1 MNCNEFRE
9 SIAERLDDELSA
21 QQAQDFD
28 AHEQVCPTCRSALHQ
43 WRQLADVL
51 RAGWPSVDPPAHGLF
66 FLPQAG
72 GSWLE
77 ATRRWF
83 GYASM
88 ALVATSL
95 LLLVI
100 FHPAIRVDRN
110 QLAVFFNAS
119 RATSQLRPG
128 EIVTQEQLRT
138 SIDAAVREA
147 VLKQSAGLQ
156 GTTQSV
162 PMRPEEEA
170 RLLNQLAVR
179 LGMLEETQGSLWQST
194 AEQRVYLQT
203 LWSKSQGQS
212 GPAQQPAVQQR

>member
-28 AHEQVCPTCRSALHQ
+28 THEQVCPTCRSALHE
-43 WRQLADVL
+43 WRQLTDML

-66 FLPQAG
+66 LSPQAS
-72 GSWLE
+72 GSWLD

-100 FHPAIRVDRN
+100 FPPAIHVDRN
-110 QLAVFFNAS
+110 RLAILFGAA
-119 RATSQLRPG
+119 RATSPFNPG
-128 EIVTQEQLRT
+128 EVVTQEQVRA
-138 SIDAAVREA
+138 SVEAAVREA
-147 VLKQSAGLQ
+147 VLERSADLQQAAQSAP
-156 GTTQSV
+156 TQAD
-162 PMRPEEEA
+162 EEA
-170 RLLNQLAVR
+170 LSQLAVR

-194 AEQRVYLQT
+194 AEQRVYLQS
-203 LWSKSQGQS
+203 LWSKSQEQGS
-212 GPAQQPAVQQR
+212 PAQEPPVQQR